1 MRKACLPDTAR
12 VSPGKGRPLFC
23 GTDSAKQGVAQLSR
37 NAVTKGIAAFMGRER
52 RGSEDLVK

>member
-1 MRKACLPDTAR
+1 
-12 VSPGKGRPLFC
+12 
-23 GTDSAKQGVAQLSR
+23 VAQLSR